1 MIPHRPIPIK
11 SKKALSKLYD
21 ALYRR
26 ASDLFR
32 EYDPCKIRHMAGGE
46 VSCIAH
52 STRNLK
58 TTCCCGYCKWLGP
71 NGCRV
76 KALYCKVWI
85 CSTLSG
91 ENPKLERQLRHLSA
105 ILEKE
110 PCYSHLSVISV
121 KMTSKPH
128 LFAGLLLVISVV
140 TANPG
145 KHLMCRRVS
154 KSQRTYPVG
163 SQEMTN
169 DS

>member
-105 ILEKE
+105 IASRHDLLHVRASKKDSLERANNWRK
-110 PCYSHLSVISV
+110 SHAI
-121 KMTSKPH
+121 
-128 LFAGLLLVISVV
+128 
-140 TANPG
+140 
-145 KHLMCRRVS
+145 
-154 KSQRTYPVG
+154 RT
-163 SQEMTN
+163 
-169 DS
+169 